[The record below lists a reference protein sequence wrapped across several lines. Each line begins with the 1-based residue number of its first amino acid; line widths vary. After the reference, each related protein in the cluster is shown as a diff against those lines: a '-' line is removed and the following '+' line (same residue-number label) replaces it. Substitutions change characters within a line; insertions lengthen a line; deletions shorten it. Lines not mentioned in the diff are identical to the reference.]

1 MMSLNKFVS
10 LLIILGFINEAW
22 CIRCYYCN
30 SENNTACLDVN
41 AYSEDI
47 RSHIVPIVE
56 CESAIPNP
64 GGYSFFCRKIS
75 QTIFHSHRE
84 SDIRVTRGCG
94 WMRHSQPCYRDD
106 NTDHLGISCQCFEDY
121 CNSSDRLDPSTLA
134 ILFCFFA
141 GVLYF
146 WR

>member
-1 MMSLNKFVS
+1 MY
-10 LLIILGFINEAW
+10 LGFLFVLFLTFVTQAW
-22 CIRCYYCN
+22 GIRCYYCN

-47 RSHIVPIVE
+47 RSRIVPIVE

-64 GGYSFFCRKIS
+64 GGYNFFCRKIS

-94 WMRHSQPCYRDD
+94 WIRHPKPCYRDD
-106 NTDHLGISCQCFEDY
+106 NADHLGISCQCFDDF
-121 CNSSDRLDPSTLA
+121 CNSSDRPDSMSMVG
-134 ILFCFFA
+134 LFFFFA